1 MPFTIRE
8 TKTYQ
13 YPSEIVYQAALGAIG
28 GLEGKVISEDAEA
41 GQIQAKFDKKIL
53 GKVLGDRT
61 QIELKID
68 SQSLGESTVG
78 IEIYPLDPLG
88 RKLMFGA
95 RKGVSRTVANWFIAH
110 LEHRLPEEKKA

>member
-13 YPSEIVYQAALGAIG
+13 HPSEVVYQAALGAIG
-28 GLEGKVISEDAEA
+28 GLEGKVLSEDAEA
-41 GQIQAKFDKKIL
+41 GRIQAKFDKKIL

-61 QIELKID
+61 QIELAIA
-68 SQSLGESTVG
+68 SQSPGESTVA
-78 IEIYPLDPLG
+78 IEVYPLDPVG

-95 RKGVSRTVANWFIAH
+95 RKGVSQTVVTWFIAH
-110 LEHRLPEEKKA
+110 LEHRLPAGEQA